1 MGLQNISPAS
11 TGEGE
16 RRDQGRSTTNGYDYR
31 PSHRKVATALGAR
44 ASALQAFRLV
54 APGGGSPPPRRA
66 ALERLVAE
74 AIARVRVVVAELR
87 EDGKEELELEQHLRA
102 ELLAALSPD
111 AGGHDEAA

>member
-1 MGLQNISPAS
+1 MLLAQKPAVTGLCVAPRPEAS
-11 TGEGE
+11 LPYGYI
-16 RRDQGRSTTNGYDYR
+16 RRGL
-31 PSHRKVATALGAR
+31 PRKVAASLGAR

-74 AIARVRVVVAELR
+74 AVARVRVVVAELR
-87 EDGKEELELEQHLRA
+87 ADGAEELEQHLRA

>member
-1 MGLQNISPAS
+1 MLLAQKPAVTGLCVAPRPEAS
-11 TGEGE
+11 LPYGYI
-16 RRDQGRSTTNGYDYR
+16 GRGL
-31 PSHRKVATALGAR
+31 PRKVATALGAR

-74 AIARVRVVVAELR
+74 AVARVRVVVAELR
-87 EDGKEELELEQHLRA
+87 ADGAEELELHLRA

>member
-1 MGLQNISPAS
+1 MPSQDQSGVCLQPKHPLP
-11 TGEGE
+11 
-16 RRDQGRSTTNGYDYR
+16 NGYAFPR
-31 PSHRKVATALGAR
+31 RARKVAPALGAR
-44 ASALQAFRLV
+44 ASALQAFRVV
-54 APGGGSPPPRRA
+54 APGGGSPPSRRA

-87 EDGKEELELEQHLRA
+87 ADGAEELEQHLRA